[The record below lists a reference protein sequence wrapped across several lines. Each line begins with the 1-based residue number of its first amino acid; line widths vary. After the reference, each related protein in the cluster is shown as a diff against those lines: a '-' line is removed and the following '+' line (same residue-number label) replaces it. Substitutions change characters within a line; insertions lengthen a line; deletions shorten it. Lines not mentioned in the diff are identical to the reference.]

1 MSKEIQF
8 LLYSLPDEEGKVQ
21 VVVKDETLWCTQ
33 KAMAQ
38 LFGVGVPAIS
48 KHLGHIFE
56 EGELDRTTT
65 VSKMEI
71 VVNRGFR
78 GSVNEEVEFYSL
90 DAIIAVGYRVSSLK
104 ATRFRQWATKIL
116 HEYIKKGFV
125 MDDERLKQGTAVFG
139 KDYFRE
145 LLERVRSIRASE
157 RRIWQQITDIYAECS
172 TDYDKNAPTTRDF
185 YAMIQNRFHYA
196 ITGQTAA
203 EIVYTKADHTK
214 EHMGLTT
221 WKNAPDG
228 RILKSDVSIAKIVV
242 IVVSPTKMGLCFAGH
257 AASRYRPIQEVMVLV
272 AKVTIP
278 QIQRLEGHGLILS
291 MSMWEMTGLQTLT
304 GKFFSQT
311 FLNRIQLKRQR
322 KSLFVGQRRQLP
334 ICIPYRKTGR
344 ILGCIVEC

>member
-1 MSKEIQF
+1 MSNEIQF
-8 LLYSLPDEEGKVQ
+8 LLYNMPDADGKVQ
-21 VVVKDETLWCTQ
+21 VVIKGETLWCTQ

-48 KHLGHIFE
+48 KHLKNIFE
-56 EGELDRTTT
+56 EGELVADS
-65 VSKMEI
+65 VISKMETTAADGK
-71 VVNRGFR
+71 NYTTTY
-78 GSVNEEVEFYSL
+78 YSL

-116 HEYIKKGFV
+116 NEYIKKGFV

-172 TDYDKNAPTTRDF
+172 TDYDKNSPTTKDF

-203 EIVYTKADHTK
+203 EIIYSKADHTK
-214 EHMGLTT
+214 DHMGLTT

-228 RILKSDVSIAKIVV
+228 RVLKSDVSIAKNY
-242 IVVSPTKMGLCFAGH
+242 L
-257 AASRYRPIQEVMVLV
+257 QE
-272 AKVTIP
+272 KEI
-278 QIQRLEGHGLILS
+278 
-291 MSMWEMTGLQTLT
+291 
-304 GKFFSQT
+304 
-311 FLNRIQLKRQR
+311 
-322 KSLFVGQRRQLP
+322 RQLERAVTGFFDY
-334 ICIPYRKTGR
+334 IEDLIERENTFNMSQFSASVNEFLTFRKYQILPDKGKISAAQAKKKAEEEYDIFNKTQR
-344 ILGCIVEC
+344 IDSDFDKEVRGLLDNK

>member
-1 MSKEIQF
+1 MKTWEKTMSNEIQF
-8 LLYSLPDEEGKVQ
+8 LLYTMPEAEGKVQ
-21 VVVKDETLWCTQ
+21 VVVKEETLWCTQ

-48 KHLGHIFE
+48 KHLKNIFE
-56 EGELDRTTT
+56 EGELFADS
-65 VSKMEI
+65 VISKMETTAADGK
-71 VVNRGFR
+71 NYTTTY
-78 GSVNEEVEFYSL
+78 YSL

-116 HEYIKKGFV
+116 SEYIKKGFA

-172 TDYDKNAPTTRDF
+172 TDYDKTSPTTHDF

-203 EIVYTKADHTK
+203 EIIYSKADHTK
-214 EHMGLTT
+214 GHMGLTT

-228 RILKSDVSIAKIVV
+228 RVLKSDVSIAKNYLQEKEIRQLERT
-242 IVVSPTKMGLCFAGH
+242 VSSYFDYIENQIERHNAFNMKQF
-257 AASRYRPIQEVMVLV
+257 AASVNKFLTFNDYQILPDKGKISAAQ
-272 AKVTIP
+272 AKKKAEEEYDIFNKT
-278 QIQRLEGHGLILS
+278 QRIDSDFDKEIRGLLDK
-291 MSMWEMTGLQTLT
+291 E
-304 GKFFSQT
+304 
-311 FLNRIQLKRQR
+311 
-322 KSLFVGQRRQLP
+322 
-334 ICIPYRKTGR
+334 
-344 ILGCIVEC
+344 